1 MKLMDYPAD
10 ARTKVG
16 ELYGKLF
23 GYLINDWQDTQYACN
38 PDYKKDVTKVMKL
51 LAHVKESPAL
61 ESITGVINQY
71 FDSGFNVSNPVT
83 KHAKG
88 FYSYGAP
95 LKGWDN
101 YVEQT
106 AKDEQDA
113 NYARWWT
120 TTKMRDLYPEGKKGE
135 ALWPTGIP
143 SLLNTQLLL
152 SEILLVLVGDGLKAI
167 LPCFLVTLIVWL
179 QTGSLLI
186 AVVTITEI
194 LLSISTAIFVTS
206 AIFQIKWLSFQVFLA
221 LYIVLAIGA
230 DDVFVFMDAYKQ
242 SFYKGAEVN
251 QSLLHRMSWVYRRA
265 GLAMLITSLTTCSAF
280 IASSVSSPIPE
291 LQNFG
296 IFAACV
302 IAIDYILVMTFLCAN
317 SILFH
322 NWFEMKP
329 GLCCA
334 CCDDCLVKKDAWKCS
349 KGGCTALCAFDK
361 AHTIDLRST
370 GVAAAGKAEET
381 AKSRGVRFF
390 EDEFPFNV
398 VVKKLST
405 RLVSMAVCVIFLI
418 AMLVSA
424 GNIKPQTDTEQ
435 FLPDNH
441 PFQRN
446 ADVNNE
452 FDASNSDSTVAI
464 NFVWGFK
471 EDDPIDQTGVNL
483 IFDADYKGKPK
494 YASGFKFGEPEQW
507 ALLDVC
513 NELDAA
519 EATKIKIDVIS
530 GNATKMTNCFIR
542 GFEEYRKHKGKSFP
556 VPDAADAAKAL
567 EEWLEDKDDDEDNK
581 LPAAA
586 RPGPYESDIGW
597 TKGEAEGEL
606 KLTWVKMR
614 ASSKLGTRQFLP
626 ATQLR
631 EYYNTWEAVLAKA
644 NARTGKTNLGNAF
657 QLSGASTG
665 RGNKWIFMTVQEAY
679 IRMALVGA
687 GVGLGIAT
695 IVLLLA
701 TRNLVITLTCVA
713 TIAAALG
720 CVIGTIVAM
729 GWQLGQ
735 NESLC
740 IMVLT
745 GFAVDYVVHLSHAY
759 MESPALTRLER
770 VHDALRDLGIS
781 VFWGMLT
788 SMFAATTL
796 ATCQIQFLSKFGIF
810 FALTIAYA
818 YLWSVLFLMPLLAC
832 IGPEPPAAD
841 PLDAIGAIRPTP
853 PSPKLSEDNIQ
864 MSSAPPSPPGSEI
877 AEDEHMRVV
886 GQVGKRT
893 QTAPYVV

>member
-1 MKLMDYPAD
+1 M
-10 ARTKVG
+10 
-16 ELYGKLF
+16 E
-23 GYLINDWQDTQYACN
+23 
-38 PDYKKDVTKVMKL
+38 
-51 LAHVKESPAL
+51 
-61 ESITGVINQY
+61 
-71 FDSGFNVSNPVT
+71 
-83 KHAKG
+83 
-88 FYSYGAP
+88 
-95 LKGWDN
+95 
-101 YVEQT
+101 
-106 AKDEQDA
+106 
-113 NYARWWT
+113 
-120 TTKMRDLYPEGKKGE
+120 
-135 ALWPTGIP
+135 
-143 SLLNTQLLL
+143 
-152 SEILLVLVGDGLKAI
+152 VL
-167 LPCFLVTLIVWL
+167 
-179 QTGSLLI
+179 Q
-186 AVVTITEI
+186 
-194 LLSISTAIFVTS
+194 
-206 AIFQIKWLSFQVFLA
+206 
-221 LYIVLAIGA
+221 
-230 DDVFVFMDAYKQ
+230 
-242 SFYKGAEVN
+242 
-251 QSLLHRMSWVYRRA
+251 
-265 GLAMLITSLTTCSAF
+265 
-280 IASSVSSPIPE
+280 
-291 LQNFG
+291 
-296 IFAACV
+296 
-302 IAIDYILVMTFLCAN
+302 
-317 SILFH
+317 
-322 NWFEMKP
+322 
-329 GLCCA
+329 
-334 CCDDCLVKKDAWKCS
+334 
-349 KGGCTALCAFDK
+349 GGCTALCAFDK

-483 IFDADYKGKPK
+483 IFDADNKGKPK

-614 ASSKLGTRQFLP
+614 ASSSAAPASSFQRRSCVVLQHVGGRARQGQRAHRQDQPRQRLPALRRLDGTRQQMDLHDR
-626 ATQLR
+626 AGG
-631 EYYNTWEAVLAKA
+631 VH
-644 NARTGKTNLGNAF
+644 
-657 QLSGASTG
+657 SH
-665 RGNKWIFMTVQEAY
+665 
-679 IRMALVGA
+679 GA
-687 GVGLGIAT
+687 GRRGRRPGYRHNCAAACHAQPRHHPYVRA
-695 IVLLLA
+695 A
-701 TRNLVITLTCVA
+701 
-713 TIAAALG
+713 IAAALG

-796 ATCQIQFLSKFGIF
+796 ATCQIQFLSKFGSSSPSRSRTPISGRSSSSCRSSRVGPRRRPPRR
-810 FALTIAYA
+810 YRRH
-818 YLWSVLFLMPLLAC
+818 SPLAQVVRRQH
-832 IGPEPPAAD
+832 PD
-841 PLDAIGAIRPTP
+841 VSRRPRRP
-853 PSPKLSEDNIQ
+853 VRRSPRTSTCV
-864 MSSAPPSPPGSEI
+864 SST
-877 AEDEHMRVV
+877 R
-886 GQVGKRT
+886 
-893 QTAPYVV
+893 